1 MCLSADWAGILVVSN
16 SIVHCFVLCVWVRG
30 SRSCI
35 CSRLLWLSLF
45 RLVCCLCASRV
56 VFFSWCCGGSFLLLL
71 LFGVFGVVAVSFFC
85 PCVLG
90 ACGLAR
96 SLLVSPLPPHPPWLV
111 LLVPSGPVSALL
123 VPPSGYLVVSATV
136 RLSYLRYGVLWL
148 IGSCLHSSSW
158 QQRLRPCVGLCP
170 LHHVV
175 GVVQVLLAPA
185 LRYSPLGD
193 PETP

>member
-56 VFFSWCCGGSFLLLL
+56 VFFSWCCGAPFSCCCCSVFLVWLPSP
-71 LFGVFGVVAVSFFC
+71 FFARVSWVRAVW
-85 PCVLG
+85 
-90 ACGLAR
+90 LAL
-96 SLLVSPLPPHPPWLV
+96 SWFPPPYPPWLV

-175 GVVQVLLAPA
+175 GVVRVLLAPA